1 MPAAPKTP
9 PNANA
14 CLILA
19 DGTVFFG
26 NQFGHI
32 GTATGE
38 ICFNTGMTGYQEVL
52 TDPSYAG
59 QIITFT
65 FPHIGNVGCNREDI
79 ESHKP
84 ACAGL
89 VVREPITEP
98 SNFRSGQHLDAWL
111 KDHKIPG
118 ISGVDTRSLT
128 RHIRSHGAQNAM
140 IVEVGSRQ
148 LAVDKLK
155 AHPLMKGLDLAKSVT
170 TGKSYEW
177 TEGVWK
183 PKSANCQ
190 LPTAIRHH
198 VVAIDY
204 GEKLNILR
212 SLAERGCKVTVVPAA
227 TSAEEILALQPSGIF
242 LSNGPGDPAAT
253 NSYSGPVLRKL
264 IESGLPV
271 FGICL
276 GHQLLSLALGGKTE
290 KMAQGHR
297 GANHPVKNLLTG
309 AVEITSQ
316 NHGFAVLPE
325 SLPQE
330 CEITHVSLF
339 DGSVEGFRHK
349 NKPVFA
355 VQYHPE
361 SSPGPHDSRYL
372 FDKFVGLMEK
382 RAA

>member
-1 MPAAPKTP
+1 MTAAPKPP

-14 CLILA
+14 CLMLA
-19 DGTVFFG
+19 DGRVFFG
-26 NQFGHI
+26 NAFGYQ
-32 GTATGE
+32 GEAVGE

-65 FPHIGNVGCNREDI
+65 FPHIGNVGCNPEDI
-79 ESHKP
+79 ESLTP
-84 ACAGL
+84 VCAGL
-89 VVREPITEP
+89 VVREPITSP

-111 KDHKIPG
+111 KEHRIPG
-118 ISGVDTRSLT
+118 ISGVDTRALT
-128 RHIRSHGAQNAM
+128 RHIREKGAQNAA
-140 IVEVGSRQ
+140 IVASGEWRVASE
-148 LAVDKLK
+148 KLK
-155 AHPLMKGLDLAKSVT
+155 THPAMKGLDLAKSVT
-170 TGKSYEW
+170 TKKSYEW
-177 TEGVWK
+177 TEGLWK
-183 PKSANCQ
+183 LATKH
-190 LPTAIRHH
+190 LPLATRFH

-227 TSAEEILALQPSGIF
+227 APAKDILGLKPHGVF

-253 NSYSGPVLRKL
+253 NAYSGPVLREL

-290 KMAQGHR
+290 KMPQGHR

-325 SLPQE
+325 SLPE
-330 CEITHVSLF
+330 DCEITHVSLF
-339 DGSVEGFRHK
+339 DGTVEGFRHK

-372 FDKFVGLMEK
+372 FDQFVSLMGQHL
-382 RAA
+382 R